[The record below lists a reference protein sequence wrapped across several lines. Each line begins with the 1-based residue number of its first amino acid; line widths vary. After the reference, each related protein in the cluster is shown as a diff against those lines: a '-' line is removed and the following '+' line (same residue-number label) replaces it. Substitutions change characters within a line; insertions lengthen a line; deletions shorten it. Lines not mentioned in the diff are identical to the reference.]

1 MTIRR
6 RYAWLSG
13 CVRRGWRRDAHA
25 TRTAPWGGSDPTAIT
40 QPALGPPSVTIRRNV
55 SGGTHRTARSVFGCA
70 GLEDLE
76 HGPECR
82 GLADVR
88 SARRVDASVREILDR
103 SQGHARVRARERES
117 WEEREPDAGC
127 DEALLPV
134 PVVADEG
141 DPRAAFDEAE
151 ALERPEAIGVGA
163 VYPADSGEVAE
174 ADLLATCELVSRR
187 KGEQQLVVEQVHQ
200 AHRSERFVRDV
211 PLGDEREVELR
222 LLDGRG
228 VRFRVRAAEHELDV
242 GIGSGEAP
250 DRFGKQGHVGARE

>member
-25 TRTAPWGGSDPTAIT
+25 TRTAPWGGSDPTRIT
-40 QPALGPPSVTIRRNV
+40 QAVPRPRSVTIRRNA
-55 SGGTHRTARSVFGCA
+55 SGGPHRTARSVFGCA

-76 HGPECR
+76 HGSECR
-82 GLADVR
+82 RLADVR

-103 SQGHARVRARERES
+103 SQGDARVRACERES
-117 WEEREPDAGC
+117 WEEREPNAGC
-127 DEALLPV
+127 DEALLAV

-163 VYPADSGEVAE
+163 VDPADSGEVRE
-174 ADLLATCELVSRR
+174 ADLLPAGGLISRR
-187 KGEQQLVVEQVHQ
+187 KGEQQLVVEEVDQ
-200 AHRSERFVRDV
+200 A
-211 PLGDEREVELR
+211 P
-222 LLDGRG
+222 
-228 VRFRVRAAEHELDV
+228 
-242 GIGSGEAP
+242 P
-250 DRFGKQGHVGARE
+250 